1 MMKYKRLLFLVAIV
15 AVGFV
20 NIFVYWNMHLCYRAK
35 EKIDDPEKKI
45 RILKSANLFYP
56 SNDSVFYELGKS
68 YFDLGIM
75 NLQDKALN
83 REYFQKSILHFSR
96 SLKINPVSYFCHF
109 NLAQSLLYMS
119 FSHPSSGTS
128 YYDEYR
134 KAALLAGHN
143 HQIFYEVGKI
153 YLSRW
158 PEISEKDKDF
168 TLDVLR
174 KIASGKEREK
184 LQNLMQI
191 WDLNVKDYAVM
202 EKILPENPVVYRFYA
217 RFLGE
222 KSLSPEKRQEMLARA
237 EFMEFER
244 AKKEHNA
251 GENEFLY
258 FRLKEALRHFK
269 SCVNALDRINFYQS
283 LVHQILIGSS
293 EFIDLKKS
301 TVLNLAKCQIEM
313 GRMLEEVEGDLHLYL
328 KLEDEVAEIG
338 KLELY
343 LQSREL
349 IEEKLETSLDDLNRL
364 SFHALLSFKQNR
376 YRDIMRIGN
385 ILRESFL
392 VVPEAQ
398 KNTFVKIL
406 LLIGDSH
413 QKVDYIYDALEYY
426 EKALEIE
433 PDNLKALLGIRQNHE
448 RMNEEEKIRETDKK
462 IEKLMAPREKMFKNL
477 VINKGQKYSQVLNLD
492 GREIILTLH
501 FKDGG
506 ERNITPLVCVFFNG
520 KVVWENY
527 LKSEGGFEGEKVETE
542 EESESSGEADK
553 VVSLSL
559 KSNIGKNT
567 LIVMPMDRPV
577 NLLKITYR

>member
-1 MMKYKRLLFLVAIV
+1 MSF
-15 AVGFV
+15 
-20 NIFVYWNMHLCYRAK
+20 
-35 EKIDDPEKKI
+35 
-45 RILKSANLFYP
+45 FYP
-56 SNDSVFYELGKS
+56 SSD
-68 YFDLGIM
+68 I
-75 NLQDKALN
+75 
-83 REYFQKSILHFSR
+83 
-96 SLKINPVSYFCHF
+96 
-109 NLAQSLLYMS
+109 
-119 FSHPSSGTS
+119 S

-168 TLDVLR
+168 TFDILR
-174 KIASGKEREK
+174 KIASAKEREK

-202 EKILPENPVVYRFYA
+202 EKILPEDATVYRFYA

-222 KSLSPEKRQEMLARA
+222 KSLSLEKRQEMLARA

-244 AKKEHNA
+244 AKKEYHA
-251 GENEFLY
+251 GENDFLY
-258 FRLKEALRHFK
+258 FRLKEALAHFK

-283 LVHQILIGSS
+283 LVHQTLIGSS
-293 EFIDLKKS
+293 EFIELRKS
-301 TVLNLAKCQIEM
+301 TMLNLAKCQIEM
-313 GRMLEEVEGDLHLYL
+313 GRMLEEVEGDLRLYL
-328 KLEDEVAEIG
+328 NLEDEVAEVG

-343 LQSREL
+343 LRSREL

-364 SFHALLSFKQNR
+364 SFHILLSFKQNR

-398 KNTFVKIL
+398 KNAYVNIL
-406 LLIGDSH
+406 LLIGDSF
-413 QKVDYIYDALEYY
+413 QKVDYIYDALEFY

-433 PDNLKALLGIRQNHE
+433 PDNLKTLLRIRQNHE
-448 RMNEEEKIRETDKK
+448 RMNEEENIRETDKK
-462 IEKLMAPREKMFKNL
+462 IEKLMAPRERMFINL
-477 VINKGQKYSQVLNLD
+477 LINKGQKYLQVLNLD
-492 GREIILTLH
+492 GREIILSLH
-501 FKDGG
+501 FKDGR
-506 ERNITPLVCVFFNG
+506 EIDIIPLICIFFNG
-520 KVVWENY
+520 KVVWESY
-527 LKSEGGFEGEKVETE
+527 LKSEGEKVEAA

-553 VVSLSL
+553 IVSLSL
-559 KSNIGKNT
+559 KSNIGKNI
-567 LIVMPMDRPV
+567 LIVMPVDRPV